1 MSILLLSLILY
12 FNFIT
17 TVRYHNKLKKNN
29 RSEAIIYFLYLFEVI
44 IIDII
49 VYNVYYALK
58 G

>member
-17 TVRYHNKLKKNN
+17 TIRYHKKLKKN
-29 RSEAIIYFLYLFEVI
+29 SHLEAIIYFLYLFEVI

-49 VYNVYYALK
+49 VYNVYYTLK